1 MTKKKKKKKKE
12 KANMKLKPCKDQCGK
27 LKKCPKIRIEKY
39 VSNKI

>member
-1 MTKKKKKKKKE
+1 VSNDQEEKE
-12 KANMKLKPCKDQCGK
+12 KANMKLEPCKDQCEK